1 MQNNLPILIRLS
13 DAAADQ
19 REQLV
24 SPDITIA
31 DLIIYCKKDYCL
43 PEQDCDGEMVRYALY
58 RKQGN
63 ARAILDKN
71 RTLRTLRIQP
81 YEVLYLASERHP
93 WWQSNAARPSGRTAP
108 LRPKSPGNQPPPPVV
123 AAPAPPI
130 AATPAP
136 ASRAEPASADR
147 SRSCS
152 IELSPGCIRPVPGE
166 GLIIN
171 RTYLLQQLPN
181 SVAMR
186 EKGLVMFG
194 MNSRLQAVSN
204 QDQGHCVIKWNNGWY
219 LHAYR
224 PVYVSGQKYD
234 RGEAFALDQT
244 TTLILGRDGWPL
256 TVRLSSTVFT
266 Q

>member
-1 MQNNLPILIRLS
+1 MHNNLPILIRLS

-31 DLIIYCKKDYCL
+31 DLIIYCKKDYHL
-43 PEQDCDGEMVRYALY
+43 PEQDRDGEMVRYALY

-63 ARAILDKN
+63 TRAILEKS

-81 YEVLYLASERHP
+81 YEVLYLSSERHP
-93 WWQSNAARPSGRTAP
+93 WWQANAARPSGRTAP
-108 LRPKSPGNQPPPPVV
+108 LRAKPAGNQSAPPPPVES
-123 AAPAPPI
+123 APVTAP
-130 AATPAP
+130 
-136 ASRAEPASADR
+136 RVEPPTVDR

-152 IELSPGCIRPVPGE
+152 IELAPGCIRPVPGE
-166 GLIIN
+166 GLMIN
-171 RTYLLQQLPN
+171 RTYLLQQLPA

-204 QDQGHCVIKWNNGWY
+204 NEQGHCVIKWNNGWY

-224 PVYVSGQKYD
+224 PVYINGQKYD
-234 RGEAFALDQT
+234 RGEALALDQT
-244 TTLILGRDGWPL
+244 TTLVLGRDGWTL
-256 TVRLSSTVFT
+256 TVRLSSTIFT

>member
-1 MQNNLPILIRLS
+1 MQNKLPILISLS

-24 SPDITIA
+24 APDTTIA
-31 DLIIYCKKDYCL
+31 DLIIYCKKEYRL
-43 PEQDCDGEMVRYALY
+43 PEQDRDGEMVRYALY

-63 ARAILDKN
+63 AHAVLDKK

-81 YEVLYLASERHP
+81 YEVLYLASERQP
-93 WWQSNAARPSGRTAP
+93 WWQANAARPSGRTAP
-108 LRPKSPGNQPPPPVV
+108 LRPKSVGNLPPVP
-123 AAPAPPI
+123 PATEP
-130 AATPAP
+130 P
-136 ASRAEPASADR
+136 ASSPRAEPALVDR
-147 SRSCS
+147 NRSCS
-152 IELSPGCIRPVPGE
+152 IELAPGCVRSVPGE

-171 RTYLLQQLPN
+171 RTYLLQQLPT

-204 QDQGHCVIKWNNGWY
+204 HDQGHCAIKWNNGWY

-224 PVYVSGQKYD
+224 PVYISGHKYD
-234 RGEAFALDQT
+234 RCEALALDQT
-244 TTLILGRDGWPL
+244 TTLVLGRDGWPL
-256 TVRLSSTVFT
+256 TVRLSSTAFT